1 MRNYWLKIVLSA
13 FGIFAVGMAVITG
26 FRSLKTKVTTTLQ
39 SSDPIPIPLIGLVP
53 FRLDSAK
60 LGSISRVEF
69 LRKDPEH
76 VAGVRVVVKLADSLA
91 IDRLR
96 SCEIALDDADN
107 IDERTTFRCSAPGA
121 AGAALER
128 FGFIALNGGSDSFPL
143 LLPLKAA
150 AELRQTT
157 IRMDESGLHIGGH
170 RTAAKVAE
178 ARIDSVR
185 ESLSDRISALT
196 DSVEELK
203 DLAATLEDSATA
215 LGAAPRRRVQR
226 SADSVRTVMRAIVD
240 RVKSDETR
248 LKALDEGPGPSP
260 EQIDSFSRMGKMIG
274 DSVRGVVQ
282 RESRAAQAEARG
294 RTAAP
299 QVEAAPPAPP
309 APGKPR

>member
-13 FGIFAVGMAVITG
+13 FGIFAVGMVVITG
-26 FRSLKTKVTTTLQ
+26 FRSVKTKVTTTLK

-53 FRLDSAK
+53 FRLDSAR

-69 LRKDPEH
+69 LRTDPEH

-121 AGAALER
+121 PGTALER

-143 LLPLKAA
+143 LLPSKAA
-150 AELRQTT
+150 DELRQTT
-157 IRMDESGLHIGGH
+157 IRLDESGLHISGH
-170 RTAAKVAE
+170 RTAAEVAE
-178 ARIDSVR
+178 ARIDSIR

-203 DLAATLEDSATA
+203 DLATTLEDSATG

-226 SADSVRTVMRAIVD
+226 SADSVRTAMRAMVD
-240 RVKSDETR
+240 RLKSDEARRET
-248 LKALDEGPGPSP
+248 LDGGPGPSP
-260 EQIDSFSRMGKMIG
+260 EQIDSLSRMGKAIG
-274 DSVRGVVQ
+274 DSVRRAVQ
-282 RESRAAQAEARG
+282 RELRGAQAETRAR
-294 RTAAP
+294 AAP
-299 QVEAAPPAPP
+299 PRVEAAPPAPP